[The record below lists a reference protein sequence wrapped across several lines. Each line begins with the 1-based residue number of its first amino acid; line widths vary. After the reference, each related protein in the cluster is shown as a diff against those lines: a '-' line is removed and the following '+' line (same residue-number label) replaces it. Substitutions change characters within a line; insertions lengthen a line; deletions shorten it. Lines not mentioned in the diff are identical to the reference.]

1 VGENLRSAGQP
12 PWQAIHRG
20 NKEMVLVRS
29 RAASAL
35 KITTMTAVGAA
46 AAVLAAGCSASGSI
60 GGGSS
65 GNAGSSSHSAA
76 GGMSSAQAVTLAA
89 QQAQRVN
96 SFTGTLSVKMSGK
109 TNGTVAGTIQMRQ
122 RPSLLADVDMSTMD
136 IAGQNV
142 SGGAQEIINSQ
153 AAYMKMPALQGETGK
168 PWLKLPF
175 SQLKKA
181 SGVNLGQ
188 LIQQAQSDSP
198 MLQTQMLAAAQNV
211 RTVGTQ
217 TIGGVQTTEYTGTYP
232 ISAALAKLPASMRGP
247 IQQHLQ
253 TMGLT
258 SARFTVWLDA
268 QHQTRK
274 IIVVEHGSSQ
284 QMTMNM
290 QVNSI
295 NQPVKVILPSA
306 SQVATVPT
314 SALNG

>member
-1 VGENLRSAGQP
+1 
-12 PWQAIHRG
+12 
-20 NKEMVLVRS
+20 VRS

-65 GNAGSSSHSAA
+65 SSNAGGSSHSAG

-96 SFTGTLSVKMSGK
+96 SFTGTMSVKMSGK
-109 TNGTVAGTIQMRQ
+109 TNGLVSGTIEMRQ
-122 RPSLLADVDMSTMD
+122 RPSLLADVDLSSLN

-142 SGGAQEIINSQ
+142 SGGAQEIITSQ

-168 PWLKLPF
+168 PWLKMPF
-175 SQLKKA
+175 SELKKA
-181 SGVNLGQ
+181 SGLNLGQ

-211 RTVGTQ
+211 KTVGTQ
-217 TIGGVQTTEYTGTYP
+217 TIGGVQTTEYSGTYP
-232 ISAALAKLPASMRGP
+232 ISAAVAKLPASMRVQV
-247 IQQHLQ
+247 QQHLQ

-258 SARFTVWLDA
+258 SASFNVWLDA

-274 IIVVEHGSSQ
+274 IIVVEHGGSQ

-290 QVNSI
+290 QVTSI
-295 NQPVKVILPSA
+295 NQPVKVTLPSA
-306 SQVATVPT
+306 SQVATVPG
-314 SALNG
+314 SALKG